1 MWNNEKLE
9 NLLALM
15 VKSDNDVMK
24 HVNEKKARYIGL
36 WNTFF
41 HTLAVRYFRYA
52 PYCSCF
58 VTNIRVMHCNHYT
71 DCYLAFKLKSTNSY
85 DFGVALYDK
94 ATNSFR
100 YDTFQP
106 ICTVLLQYPT
116 AKSLKYST
124 VANMLADLD
133 VDVLEE
139 YKKKL
144 CKCDISDFVDVLLNT
159 LLSGDFNTSFA
170 SIEYSIEKQL
180 QAGIDKNM
188 SIIRGDYC
196 K

>member
-1 MWNNEKLE
+1 
-9 NLLALM
+9 
-15 VKSDNDVMK
+15 
-24 HVNEKKARYIGL
+24 
-36 WNTFF
+36 
-41 HTLAVRYFRYA
+41 
-52 PYCSCF
+52 
-58 VTNIRVMHCNHYT
+58 
-71 DCYLAFKLKSTNSY
+71 
-85 DFGVALYDK
+85 
-94 ATNSFR
+94 
-100 YDTFQP
+100 
-106 ICTVLLQYPT
+106 
-116 AKSLKYST
+116 
-124 VANMLADLD
+124 MLADLD

-144 CKCDISDFVDVLLNT
+144 CKYDISDFVDILLNT

>member
-9 NLLALM
+9 NLLALR
-15 VKSDNDVMK
+15 VKSDNDVEK
-24 HVNEKKARYIGL
+24 YVNEKKARYIGL
-36 WNTFF
+36 WDTFF
-41 HTLAVRYFRYA
+41 RTLAVRYLRYA

-85 DFGVALYDK
+85 DFGVVLYEK

-100 YDTFQP
+100 YDTFHP
-106 ICTVLLQYPT
+106 IWTVWLQYPT

-133 VDVLEE
+133 VDMLEE

-144 CKCDISDFVDVLLNT
+144 CKYDISDFVDILLNT

-196 K
+196 

>member
-9 NLLALM
+9 NLLALR
-15 VKSDNDVMK
+15 VKSDNDVEK
-24 HVNEKKARYIGL
+24 YVNEKKARYIGL
-36 WNTFF
+36 WDTFF
-41 HTLAVRYFRYA
+41 RTLAVRYLRYA

-58 VTNIRVMHCNHYT
+58 VTNIRVMYCNHYT
-71 DCYLAFKLKSTNSY
+71 DCYLAFKLKSTGSY
-85 DFGVALYDK
+85 DFGVVLYDK

-100 YDTFQP
+100 YDTFHP
-106 ICTVLLQYPT
+106 IWTVWLQYPT

-133 VDVLEE
+133 VDMLEE

-144 CKCDISDFVDVLLNT
+144 CKYDISDFVDILLNT

-196 K
+196 